1 VISISTENDRQ
12 PPSAIIAGR
21 LTVCTDGR
29 SAITTPANP
38 TRTALQPPAD
48 PLAQHDRRQRG
59 DEYRTGEIAGDDVG
73 ERQIDGREKERRHFE
88 RGEDD
93 ADKLQPGAFHLQE
106 CRAMPPDRRRQHDQR
121 RAGAQPQQLA
131 DRIGR
136 DHEFSECVAEREH
149 RHRQQHQANAGE
161 ARRAFVMVGRESG
174 KKGHRGHGLSVGSGL
189 RQRHSRSGIAAIR
202 TPRYR
207 WIKASA
213 GAAQETGM
221 TEFDPAHHRVV
232 PEQRWFDDFSLG
244 ERFVIPS
251 RTMTDAVFAAFQ
263 TASGDTHP
271 VHYDVEYCRARG
283 MPNLL
288 AHGFQTLIH
297 TAPGAGLFPFLVEES
312 LVGFLEQSSRFLKP
326 VYAGDTIYPA
336 LEVSELV
343 PGRSTGVVIL
353 RSTVFNQ
360 RRELV
365 LDGLQKFLIRRR
377 PA

>member
-1 VISISTENDRQ
+1 
-12 PPSAIIAGR
+12 
-21 LTVCTDGR
+21 
-29 SAITTPANP
+29 
-38 TRTALQPPAD
+38 
-48 PLAQHDRRQRG
+48 
-59 DEYRTGEIAGDDVG
+59 
-73 ERQIDGREKERRHFE
+73 
-88 RGEDD
+88 
-93 ADKLQPGAFHLQE
+93 
-106 CRAMPPDRRRQHDQR
+106 
-121 RAGAQPQQLA
+121 
-131 DRIGR
+131 
-136 DHEFSECVAEREH
+136 
-149 RHRQQHQANAGE
+149 
-161 ARRAFVMVGRESG
+161 
-174 KKGHRGHGLSVGSGL
+174 
-189 RQRHSRSGIAAIR
+189 
-202 TPRYR
+202 
-207 WIKASA
+207 
-213 GAAQETGM
+213 M

-263 TASGDTHP
+263 AASGDTHP
-271 VHYDVEYCRARG
+271 VHYDVEYCCARG

-343 PGRSTGVVIL
+343 PGRSTGVVTL